1 MALRNAIFMHT
12 QKTAG
17 TSIIHLARARY
28 GEDNVVS
35 HGDWLSLP
43 RGTVEEKAF
52 VSGHFGFAFVERLLG
67 ERYSF
72 TFLRE
77 PIDRIISLYSFCRSQ
92 PSNAYAIYRAASRL
106 SLEEFVALGSKFSE
120 TPIERFE
127 CHSMIWNNQAW
138 QLARGWD
145 YIPDDSRGPNVLDY
159 REDDIL
165 DMAKANLERFDHVG
179 LTETFDRDVEII
191 HRDLGF
197 GRLRH
202 IPHENSS
209 GRDYRSSLSP
219 ATLAAIKSVTQLDQ
233 EIYAFAKKLF
243 RRRVRRFWN
252 LRLGV

>member
-1 MALRNAIFMHT
+1 MHT

-28 GEDNVVS
+28 GEDNVAS
-35 HGDWLSLP
+35 HADWLSLP

-72 TFLRE
+72 TFLRD

-92 PSNAYAIYRAASRL
+92 PPEKYAIYRAASRL
-106 SLEEFVALGSKFSE
+106 NLEEFIALGSRFSE
-120 TPIERFE
+120 TPVEQFQ

-145 YIPDDSRGPNVLDY
+145 YKRENVDRDPIILDY
-159 REDDIL
+159 DENDIFKL
-165 DMAKANLERFDHVG
+165 AKANLEKFDYVG
-179 LTETFDRDVEII
+179 FTETFAQDIGII
-191 HRDLGF
+191 HQNLGLGDLQSV
-197 GRLRH
+197 
-202 IPHENSS
+202 PHSNASS
-209 GRDYRSSLSP
+209 REFQPALSP
-219 ATLAAIKSVTQLDQ
+219 RALAAIKAVTQLDQ

-243 RRRVRRFWN
+243 RRRSRRFWN
-252 LRLGV
+252 FRFGI